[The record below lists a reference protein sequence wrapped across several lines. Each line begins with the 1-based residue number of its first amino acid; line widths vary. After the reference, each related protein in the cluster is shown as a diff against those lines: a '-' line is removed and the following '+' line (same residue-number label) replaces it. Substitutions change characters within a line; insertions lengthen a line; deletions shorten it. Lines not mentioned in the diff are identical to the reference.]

1 MENRSDINQHQ
12 TSEIQKE
19 VFEDYTWKWFFSKE
33 AEGLTASSPGLEY
46 AHFMKTHFGMD
57 IDYTKLIKNSVDDI
71 GKLLNADIE
80 NGVIDELIGRC
91 EEIRRQY
98 VAYSQTKKEG
108 DPGVIKT
115 QHDKL
120 LELEKAAGI
129 TVKETVNQFDIP
141 QVLGPIAMACSLH
154 LMAIIELLPNS
165 DEFDKAFAHFA
176 KEYGNLLEM
185 GAQQFYK
192 QVPDDNQESA
202 TDERDVFL
210 NLSNA
215 WKLLPKKHII

>member
-1 MENRSDINQHQ
+1 MENRSEINQHQ
-12 TSEIQKE
+12 TSEIQKK
-19 VFEDYTWKWFFSKE
+19 VFEDYTWKWFFAKE
-33 AEGLTASSPGLEY
+33 AEGLNASSPGLEY
-46 AHFMKTHFGMD
+46 AHFMKRHFGMD
-57 IDYTKLIKNSVDDI
+57 IDYKELIKSSVDDI
-71 GKLLNADIE
+71 RKLLNVDIDH
-80 NGVIDELIGRC
+80 GIIDDLIGRC

-98 VAYSQTKKEG
+98 VAYAQTKKEG

-120 LELEKAAGI
+120 LELEKTAGK

-165 DEFDKAFAHFA
+165 DEYHRSFAHFS
-176 KEYGNLLEM
+176 KEYGELLEM
-185 GAQQFYK
+185 GAHQFYN
-192 QVPDDNQESA
+192 QVPEENKQSA

-210 NLSNA
+210 TLSNS

>member
-19 VFEDYTWKWFFSKE
+19 VFEDYTWKWFFAKE
-33 AEGLTASSPGLEY
+33 AEGLTASSAGLEY

-57 IDYTKLIKNSVDDI
+57 IDYKQLIKSSVTDI
-71 GKLLNADIE
+71 CQLLNADISHALM
-80 NGVIDELIGRC
+80 DELIGRY
-91 EEIRRQY
+91 EELRHQY
-98 VAYSQTKKEG
+98 LDYTQTKKEG

-115 QHDKL
+115 QQDKL
-120 LELEKAAGI
+120 AALEKAAGN
-129 TVKETVNQFDIP
+129 TVKETINQFDIP
-141 QVLGPIAMACSLH
+141 KVLGPIAVACSLH
-154 LMAIIELLPNS
+154 FMAIIELIPNS
-165 DEFDKAFAHFA
+165 DEYSDTFSHFA

-185 GAQQFYK
+185 GAHQFFD
-192 QVPDDNQESA
+192 QVANDKKDSA

-210 NLSNA
+210 TLSNA

>member
-1 MENRSDINQHQ
+1 MENRSNTNQHQ

-19 VFEDYTWKWFFSKE
+19 VFEDYTWKWFFAKE

-46 AHFMKTHFGMD
+46 AHFMKRHFGMD
-57 IDYTKLIKNSVDDI
+57 IDYKKLIKSSVDEI
-71 GKLLNADIE
+71 GKLLNTDIDH
-80 NGVIDELIGRC
+80 GVIEELIDRC
-91 EEIRRQY
+91 VDIRRQY

-115 QHDKL
+115 QHNKL
-120 LELEKAAGI
+120 LELEKAAGT

-165 DEFDKAFAHFA
+165 DEYDKTFAHFA

-185 GAQQFYK
+185 GAQQFYN
-192 QVPDDNQESA
+192 QVPDENKVSA

-215 WKLLPKKHII
+215 LKLLPKKHII